1 MAAYSFKKQFVAPIQ
16 AGTKRHTIR
25 GDRKDGRVP
34 KVGER
39 LYLFCGMR
47 TKGCFKILDTPPN
60 CQRVQRIHISD
71 DFDGAVLP
79 KVTVDGDVLDRGECE
94 CLAQADGFPDFITM
108 MRFWRGNLPFDGNI
122 IHWKG

>member
-1 MAAYSFKKQFVAPIQ
+1 MAAYSFNRQFVAPIQ

-25 GDRKDGRVP
+25 GDRKDGRIP
-34 KVGER
+34 RKGEP

-47 TKGCFKILDTPPN
+47 TKNCFRILPTPPL
-60 CQRVQRIHISD
+60 CKRVQRIHISD

-79 KVTVDGDVLDRGECE
+79 KVTVDDEVLDRSECE
-94 CLAQADGFPDFITM
+94 MLAQADGFPNFIAM

-122 IHWKG
+122 IHWK